1 MKKIKIKLQYLNCV
15 DLTSRLELLGIT
27 EIHMII
33 FQVEIQ
39 RCEMYMREKE
49 VEVTVVTVLHISVRY
64 VSEKR
69 D

>member
-15 DLTSRLELLGIT
+15 DLKSRLELLGIT